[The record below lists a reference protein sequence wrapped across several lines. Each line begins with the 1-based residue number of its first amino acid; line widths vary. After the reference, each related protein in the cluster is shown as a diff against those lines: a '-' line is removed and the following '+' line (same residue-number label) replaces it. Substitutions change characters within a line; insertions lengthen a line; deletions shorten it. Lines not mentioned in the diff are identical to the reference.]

1 MILPVCFVL
10 LLDLLGASG
19 IYWLQIP
26 FQTDQARTSH
36 RPCDLGPQLQNED
49 TAFTLHGH
57 CSDGMGAWGDDMAP
71 SLLWL
76 GKNTEAADSEF
87 KQTEE

>member
-57 CSDGMGAWGDDMAP
+57 CSDGVCGLVWV
-71 SLLWL
+71 LWL
-76 GKNTEAADSEF
+76 GKNTEAADPEF